1 MGPNFSMI
9 FLLFLI
15 CYKGAHRVK
24 LDSAPKY
31 LPVSFL
37 ESLCVSIEINI
48 QIAREFFFSGNSSS
62 HCRLT
67 KHEILLCGSIV
78 YLHLGW
84 LFNLQ
89 R

>member
-1 MGPNFSMI
+1 M
-9 FLLFLI
+9 
-15 CYKGAHRVK
+15 K

-48 QIAREFFFSGNSSS
+48 QIAREFFS
-62 HCRLT
+62 LAT
-67 KHEILLCGSIV
+67 LLLIV
-78 YLHLGW
+78 DLPNTRYYSVD
-84 LFNLQ
+84 

>member
-15 CYKGAHRVK
+15 CYKEAHRVK

-48 QIAREFFFSGNSSS
+48 QIAREFFS
-62 HCRLT
+62 LAT
-67 KHEILLCGSIV
+67 LLLIV
-78 YLHLGW
+78 DLPNTRYYSVD
-84 LFNLQ
+84 

>member
-31 LPVSFL
+31 LPVSFM
-37 ESLCVSIEINI
+37 ESLCVSI
-48 QIAREFFFSGNSSS
+48 
-62 HCRLT
+62 
-67 KHEILLCGSIV
+67 
-78 YLHLGW
+78 
-84 LFNLQ
+84 
-89 R
+89 